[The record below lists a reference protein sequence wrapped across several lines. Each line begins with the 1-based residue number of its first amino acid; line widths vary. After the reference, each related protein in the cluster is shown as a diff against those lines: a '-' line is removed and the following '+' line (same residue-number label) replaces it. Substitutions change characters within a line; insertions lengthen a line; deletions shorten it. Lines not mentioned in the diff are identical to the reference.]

1 MYTPDVTSTIAN
13 KILKT
18 GGDTSSEMYAPIIV
32 PGIDISASF
41 IPSEYTILFCLAYDA
56 VDATELLNAAK
67 RLSLAASV
75 GANPKKVSTGTTM
88 NPPPRPIMDP
98 SIPAAKPSGKSHKY
112 SNNYTTKIQFL
123 QIKESRQPS

>member
-32 PGIDISASF
+32 PGIDSSASF

-56 VDATELLNAAK
+56 VDATELLKAAK
-67 RLSLAASV
+67 RLSLAARV
-75 GANPKKVSTGTTM
+75 GENPKNVNTGTTT
-88 NPPPRPIMDP
+88 NPPPSPIMEP
-98 SIPAAKPSGKSHKY
+98 IIPATKPSGSSHRY
-112 SNNYTTKIQFL
+112 SNNDIMKRYFL